1 MKKRIIISWLVT
13 FGVILLVVLGVLL
26 FSVSPWAREKSDM
39 MYRGGQGFEYGTD
52 EEYYFLSVSQKTK
65 YDASFEYSVNCWEI
79 NGEILFQVYYV
90 HDISGKTEEE
100 KLERV
105 KQIHKRGDSVL
116 VLEQKINQVGIYDF
130 DLSAEKN
137 GFYVICIEKTQ
148 PDTLARGTE
157 TLTTY
162 DTNWSALLE
171 RIGVK

>member
-13 FGVILLVVLGVLL
+13 FGVVLLVVLGLFL

-39 MYRGGQGFEYGTD
+39 MYRSEGGFEYGTD
-52 EEYYFLSVSQKTK
+52 EEARFLVGIQKTK
-65 YDASFEYSVNCWEI
+65 YDASFEWSVNCREI

-105 KQIHKRGDSVL
+105 RQIHKRGASVL

-137 GFYVICIEKTQ
+137 GFYVICTDKIQ
-148 PDTLARGTE
+148 PDTLASGTV

>member
-1 MKKRIIISWLVT
+1 MKKRIIVSWIVT
-13 FGVILLVVLGVLL
+13 FGVVLLVVLGLFL
-26 FSVSPWAREKSDM
+26 FSVSPWAREKSDR
-39 MYRGGQGFEYGTD
+39 MYRSEVGFEYGD
-52 EEYYFLSVSQKTK
+52 EEDSYLLGVQKTK

-79 NGEILFQVYYV
+79 NGEILFQIYYV

-100 KLERV
+100 KIERV
-105 KQIHKRGDSVL
+105 MQIHKRGDSVF

-130 DLSAEKN
+130 DLSEEKN
-137 GFYVICIEKTQ
+137 GFYVFCIEKTQ

-157 TLTTY
+157 TLTKY